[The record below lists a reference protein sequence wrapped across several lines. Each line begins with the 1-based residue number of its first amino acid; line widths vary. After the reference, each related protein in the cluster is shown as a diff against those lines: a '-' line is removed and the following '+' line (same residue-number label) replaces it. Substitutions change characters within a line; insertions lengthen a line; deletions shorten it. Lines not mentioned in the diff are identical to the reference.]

1 MAEMGQQETPALQQ
15 KQRHL
20 FDDIICDGEYI
31 VGGTE
36 IPSALAVR
44 RLITNSNPGEKKSL
58 GEPHVVAAP
67 WCARDSRPQA
77 GWFSLRLWP

>member
-1 MAEMGQQETPALQQ
+1 MPASENLHSKRLPHCSKNSAIYSMTSSAMAS
-15 KQRHL
+15 
-20 FDDIICDGEYI
+20 I

-67 WCARDSRPQA
+67 
-77 GWFSLRLWP
+77 